1 MTFVIICFDSLNF
14 PELNLDESQSSS
26 SKDPQESTVNLGTA
40 QASGSEVIN
49 DLNSAKVAAMKAAE
63 LGKRLF
69 SIAIDLILQ
78 HGQLLDLQ

>member
-63 LGKRLF
+63 LGKCLF